1 MADRLAS
8 ALALGAAVGA
18 PDRPPPATGCWINY
32 LAIACL
38 FSGYQLMQVLVFF
51 VTFLW

>member
-8 ALALGAAVGA
+8 ALALEATVGA

-32 LAIACL
+32 LASACL
-38 FSGYQLMQVLVFF
+38 LSGYQLLQVPLFF
-51 VTFLW
+51 VMLLW